1 MDNKRISATVIWY
14 NPDDENI
21 KNIRTYIDYVE
32 KLYIIDNSKEN
43 NKKLADSLNNLKT
56 EYIYNDKN
64 LGIAKALNL
73 ACEKAANDNFEW
85 LLTMDQDSSF
95 DSNSIKSYFR
105 TFEKMTK
112 NNVGI
117 ISPRHMLK
125 NDIDKFSDDKE
136 SIEINHVMT
145 SGNLLNL
152 KIWEE
157 IGKFDENL
165 FIDEV
170 DSEICFRIIES
181 GYKVIQLNK
190 IRMFHELGN
199 LEKRNFFTRKI
210 SVLNHN
216 HIRKYYIMRN
226 KFYMLKKYK
235 KYRLRYI
242 YYILNDFFKVIF
254 YEKDKLRKLKYM
266 FKGITDFMK
275 NKMGELDD
283 RK

>member
-1 MDNKRISATVIWY
+1 MKIPATVIWY
-14 NPDDENI
+14 NPDNENI

-43 NKKLADSLNNLKT
+43 NKKLADSLNSLKT
-56 EYIYNDKN
+56 EYVWNNGN

-73 ACEKAANDNFEW
+73 ACEKAVSEDFEW
-85 LLTMDQDSSF
+85 ILTMDQDSSF
-95 DSNSIKSYFR
+95 DSDSINAYFR
-105 TFEKMTK
+105 AFEKMTK

-117 ISPRHMLK
+117 ISPRHILK
-125 NDIDKFSDDKE
+125 NDIDKFSDVKE
-136 SIEINHVMT
+136 SAEVDHVMT

-157 IGKFDENL
+157 IGRFDENL

-170 DSEICFRIIES
+170 DSEICFRIIEN

-199 LEKRNFFTRKI
+199 LEKKNFFTRKI

-235 KYRLRYI
+235 KYRSRYI

-266 FKGITDFMK
+266 FKGIADFMK
-275 NKMGELDD
+275 SKMGELDD
-283 RK
+283 GK

>member
-1 MDNKRISATVIWY
+1 MKIPATVIWY

-73 ACEKAANDNFEW
+73 ACEKAVNDNFEW
-85 LLTMDQDSSF
+85 ILTMDQDSSF
-95 DSNSIKSYFR
+95 DSYNIDAYFR
-105 TFEKMTK
+105 AFEKMTK

-117 ISPRHMLK
+117 ISPRHILK

-136 SIEINHVMT
+136 SIEIDHVMT

-266 FKGITDFMK
+266 FKGIADFMK

-283 RK
+283 GK

>member
-1 MDNKRISATVIWY
+1 MKIPATVIWY

-85 LLTMDQDSSF
+85 ILTMDQDSSF
-95 DSNSIKSYFR
+95 DSDSINAYFR
-105 TFEKMTK
+105 AFEKMTK

-117 ISPRHMLK
+117 ISPRHILK
-125 NDIDKFSDDKE
+125 NDIDKFSDVKE
-136 SIEINHVMT
+136 SAEVDHVMT

-157 IGKFDENL
+157 IGRFDENL

-170 DSEICFRIIES
+170 DSEICFRIIEN

-199 LEKRNFFTRKI
+199 LEKKNFFTRKI

>member
-85 LLTMDQDSSF
+85 ILTMDQDSSF
-95 DSNSIKSYFR
+95 DSDSIKSYFR
-105 TFEKMTK
+105 AFEKMTK

-117 ISPRHMLK
+117 ISPRHILK
-125 NDIDKFSDDKE
+125 NDIDKFSDVKE
-136 SIEINHVMT
+136 SAEVDHVMT

-170 DSEICFRIIES
+170 DSEICFRIIEK
-181 GYKVIQLNK
+181 GYKVVQLNK